1 MNKIVKHNVF
11 YTPVWLI
18 KGDPEILEIIDE
30 LKKGCYH
37 LQEKQKSEYHSNI
50 GGYQSKVFV
59 YKEFHPKGM
68 DYINRILYSLCEE
81 KYVTK
86 EWMISKLVWWFNINK
101 KGNLNMPH
109 IHIGSDI
116 SMVLYLTDGEL
127 VLQEP
132 NIAFCNPKLNIDPT
146 VVVGAKKGD
155 VAIFPSNVQHC
166 VMPHEGEEDRMSI
179 SFDVSLKGNNDFDK
193 VTTI

>member
-37 LQEKQKSEYHSNI
+37 LQEKQKSEYRSNI

-68 DYINRILYSLCEE
+68 TYINRILYSLCEE

-132 NIAFCNPKLNIDPT
+132 NIAFCNPKLTYELPLHQYHQ
-146 VVVGAKKGD
+146 AYQMLCPQ
-155 VAIFPSNVQHC
+155 IFHI
-166 VMPHEGEEDRMSI
+166 PHEGEEDRMSI